1 MTAAGGIAVHG
12 AWVPLRVAPRAR
24 WLKPAPP
31 AMEGCQAHMHVMNN
45 TAARASDLSDPL
57 APQPLSA
64 KQSLGL
70 DCAWLPAWLLSNHM
84 VAKPIGA
91 LRLR

>member
-1 MTAAGGIAVHG
+1 MSAAGGIVVHE

-31 AMEGCQAHMHVMNN
+31 AMEGCQAHMHTLVN
-45 TAARASDLSDPL
+45 RGCESDSPDPL

>member
-1 MTAAGGIAVHG
+1 
-12 AWVPLRVAPRAR
+12 
-24 WLKPAPP
+24 
-31 AMEGCQAHMHVMNN
+31 MHVMYNA
-45 TAARASDLSDPL
+45 AARASDLSDPL
-57 APQPLSA
+57 APQALSA